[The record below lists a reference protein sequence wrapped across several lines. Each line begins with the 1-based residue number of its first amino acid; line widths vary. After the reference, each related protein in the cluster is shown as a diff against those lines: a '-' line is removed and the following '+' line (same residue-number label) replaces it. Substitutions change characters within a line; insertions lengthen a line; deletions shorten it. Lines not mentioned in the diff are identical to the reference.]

1 MKRTIKVEGH
11 GEVEFKSNAQMVLW
25 PASDYPII
33 SNHYLKCCQLTHDVQ
48 FHSKMTLNAY
58 RDYTETFNL
67 SKDSAEIAYYKNRYE
82 KIKNETEELRI
93 DLDRLID
100 ELESGVYNYKHSDKK
115 NGFQLGDG
123 KVEPQTI
130 CIKEN
135 TLVNPA
141 LVIYAKQIANF
152 GIEEFRYI
160 ASGTGSL
167 PTTPN
172 QNKLQAE
179 NSRLDIFINGGF
191 RNPNGDVVREGV
203 IFPPGLDDAL
213 IKEFGSFTMPTADE
227 GDMQWRNV
235 IDNPAEQIDHDQ
247 GNTFYSIA
255 HVTILQINYIND

>member
-1 MKRTIKVEGH
+1 MIPVESH
-11 GEVEFKSNAQMVLW
+11 GNVGLKDNAQIVLW
-25 PASDYPII
+25 NKSDYDAVKKFYDRCNLLTCNISARTNII
-33 SNHYLKCCQLTHDVQ
+33 KSLRSLVYFKTINPMQQKQLDLQISKYFEEFNELTKLVDQ
-48 FHSKMTLNAY
+48 FESK
-58 RDYTETFNL
+58 
-67 SKDSAEIAYYKNRYE
+67 
-82 KIKNETEELRI
+82 
-93 DLDRLID
+93 
-100 ELESGVYNYKHSDKK
+100 VYNYKYSDKK
-115 NGFQLGDG
+115 SGFRLDHG
-123 KVEPQTI
+123 KIVEPQTI
-130 CIKEN
+130 AINDN

-152 GIEEFRYI
+152 SIEEFRYI

-172 QNKLQAE
+172 QNRLQSE

-213 IKEFGSFTMPTADE
+213 VTEFGSFTMPTQEE

-235 IDNPAEQIDHDQ
+235 IDNVAEQIDHDQ